1 MHEQELQGIV
11 DALRD
16 LTLRFDRSTS
26 GAGSEL
32 SSEDRAAFKR
42 LILES
47 KSILGEA
54 LGRLNNEFN
63 LPLVRLTALPGFG
76 MFNPPSLEDVQ
87 EAIALVE
94 GGINSVRRKANRPA
108 SLPGS
113 PPKPP
118 YVAPSRIAE
127 LQGLKDPKLDPRRL
141 VRMLQEMNL
150 AHANDMDMATAMLV
164 RAVTDH
170 VPPIFGKATFAEV
183 GAQHPGGRS
192 FKGSM
197 NHLSDSMKHIADGL
211 LHVHIRP
218 AETLPNSTQVD
229 FRQSL
234 DVLLGEVVRLLRS

>member
-16 LTLRFDRSTS
+16 LTQRFGRSTS

-42 LILES
+42 LILEA

-54 LGRLNNEFN
+54 LGQLNEFN

-76 MFNPPSLEDVQ
+76 MFNPPSLEDAQ
-87 EAIALVE
+87 EAVALVE

-118 YVAPSRIAE
+118 YVATSRIAE
-127 LQGLKDPKLDPRRL
+127 FQGLKDPRFDPRRL
-141 VRMLQEMNL
+141 VRMLQELNL

-170 VPPIFGKATFAEV
+170 VPPIFGKATFPEV
-183 GAQHPGGRS
+183 AAQYPGGRS

-197 NHLSDSMKHIADGL
+197 SHLSDSMKHIADGL

-218 AETLPNSTQVD
+218 IETLPNSTQVD

-234 DVLLGEVVRLLRS
+234 DVLLGELVRLLRAS